1 MIESNISYKVRLWI
15 LSDSLEKS
23 DCRYI
28 SGDVSTLCPWDGHC
42 IQFMESA
49 RSYLANILQ
58 FFNTFFFP
66 KLSQLWCVA
75 KVEIWPGSV
84 SQCVRGVMHCG
95 QRYQQFLIFISW
107 KYITSKGSHDKTN
120 TNNITSRQKTYF
132 STTNPF
138 F

>member
-28 SGDVSTLCPWDGHC
+28 SLYFSTLGSWDGHC
-42 IQFMESA
+42 IQFMESG

-58 FFNTFFFP
+58 FFNTFFFH
-66 KLSQLWCVA
+66 KLSQLWCVT